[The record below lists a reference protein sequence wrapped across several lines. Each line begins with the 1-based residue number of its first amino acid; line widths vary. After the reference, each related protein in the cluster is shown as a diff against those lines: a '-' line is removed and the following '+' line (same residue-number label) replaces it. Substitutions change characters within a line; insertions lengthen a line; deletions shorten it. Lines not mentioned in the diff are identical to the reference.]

1 MLSRPRSVF
10 GMKNPL
16 DERKKQMSKWFKIG
30 IVALLAIGALG
41 ALVSGVA
48 LAQGAAT
55 QTPEINTKVQL
66 DRGFGHALR
75 SQAALEAAA
84 KALGMT
90 VEDLKTQ
97 LWGGKIL
104 ADLAEEKGVNLAD
117 VKAAVEAAQKEELR
131 TSIEQA
137 VTDGKI
143 TRENADW
150 LLEGLDKGYLSS
162 LKYFG
167 GMGGRGARGGH
178 GFGALPGSAT
188 DITTTPSTTTTP

>member
-1 MLSRPRSVF
+1 
-10 GMKNPL
+10 
-16 DERKKQMSKWFKIG
+16 MSKWFKIG

-41 ALVSGVA
+41 ALVSGAA

-55 QTPEINTKVQL
+55 QTPEVNTKVQL

-97 LWGGKIL
+97 LWGGKTL

-117 VKAAVEAAQKEELR
+117 VKAAVETAQKEELR
-131 TSIEQA
+131 ASIEQA

-150 LLEGLDKGYLSS
+150 LLEGLDKGYLNS

-167 GMGGRGARGGH
+167 GRGGRGGH
-178 GFGALPGSAT
+178 GFGGLSGSAT
-188 DITTTPSTTTTP
+188 DTTTIPSTSTTP